1 MHGTIRGAAVG
12 AIEIHRHATPSTGK
26 FAGAASRDGPE
37 RITFGDLARFACPRK
52 TAAWLAHI
60 TGFDVR
66 TCERWLAGRNEPPAE
81 ALGAIM
87 FEIMRRF
94 HQRAG

>member
-1 MHGTIRGAAVG
+1 MRAMFDGGGFAA
-12 AIEIHRHATPSTGK
+12 AKIDRHEMRSTGK
-26 FAGAASRDGPE
+26 NAGTAEKGE
-37 RITFGDLARFACPRK
+37 NRISFGDLARFACPTK

-60 TGFDVR
+60 TKSDVR

-94 HQRAG
+94 HLRAE